1 MGAGYPDA
9 DTAEQASAARPWDR
23 SGFVLPTR
31 LLHHFT
37 DGNGGNLS
45 DGIADMR
52 TPWQPSQVAQGKSLE
67 GVSKMVL

>member
-9 DTAEQASAARPWDR
+9 DTAEQATRPGR
-23 SGFVLPTR
+23 GTAPGLFCQPA

-52 TPWQPSQVAQGKSLE
+52 NAMATVQVAQGKAW
-67 GVSKMVL
+67 KA